1 MRRVCIEPMAAQV
14 SEEKGVARVLDPK
27 GRGGRSRR
35 RILQYLLETRDA
47 TPYSIANE
55 VFGSWVKFRPS
66 VVYHITKMEAVGLV
80 SHRKLDEEERS
91 SKNIVTL
98 TDRGRKVCGE
108 LGLGTGQS
116 RRVEA
121 LLAGLNMMS
130 PEPLLP
136 ELVADGRRLLNDRI
150 LDQMYSMIT
159 TRPFTYI
166 FPHKNEG
173 LTQIDPVT
181 FCVLLSIYTLEKQEA
196 VKQLSGPA
204 PEPSEGMLK
213 EMNIDPSALQRTAI
227 YDQVRSKGL
236 EGEFDALA
244 QWMAK
249 VRKCMP
255 MCGEMEYWFNV
266 VAGSIKFYSL
276 MVNVVK
282 HVPGGT
288 APPPA
293 KAEPPAEA
301 KAGK

>member
-1 MRRVCIEPMAAQV
+1 MGGSQI
-14 SEEKGVARVLDPK
+14 SEEKEVARVLDPK

-66 VVYHITKMEAVGLV
+66 VVYHLTKMEVVRLV
-80 SHRKLDEEERS
+80 SHKKEDEEERS

-98 TDRGRKVCGE
+98 TERGRKVCGE

-136 ELVADGRRLLNDRI
+136 ELVAEGRKHLNERI

-159 TRPFTYI
+159 SRPFTFI

-196 VKQLSGPA
+196 AKQLSGPS
-204 PEPSEGMLK
+204 PEPSDGLMR
-213 EMNIDPSALQRTAI
+213 EMNIDPATLQKNAI

-236 EGEFDALA
+236 EKEFDSLA

-276 MVNVVK
+276 MVNMVK
-282 HVPGGT
+282 QAPGQV
-288 APPPA
+288 ARA
-293 KAEPPAEA
+293 KAEGPAEA
-301 KAGK
+301 TSEK